1 MLAPGRSVIADEC
14 RRGLT
19 HAPPNRIP
27 SLDGVRAFSILLVIF
42 GHLGGAVG
50 PTVILSALGVQTFF
64 VLSGYL
70 ITRLLQNEHERAG
83 KINLV
88 AFYRRRCF
96 RIFPAAYAFM
106 LVIAVAVPASR
117 PGLLYAT
124 TYTVSYHY
132 LTIPLIFQHLWSLS
146 VEEQFYLLWPLG
158 LLLGYRYRARIAIV
172 TMLLAAAF
180 RLGLAFSPLQAPT
193 LYMHFWFPGT
203 MDSIAAGCL
212 LAVYEPQ
219 IRERWAWMASSAG
232 IVFAIPFTAWT
243 LAIICWGDT
252 RNVGVRALS
261 AVWGIVPILIALW
274 IFLLVERQDWL
285 FNNPVAC
292 GIGVLSYSLYLWQQ
306 PFIAHR
312 THSVLL
318 ALLMLTACA
327 VASYFLVER
336 PMLQLGASINARKR
350 IALPKTRA
358 MVSSGVE

>member
-1 MLAPGRSVIADEC
+1 MTYGS
-14 RRGLT
+14 
-19 HAPPNRIP
+19 PNRIP

-70 ITRLLQNEHERAG
+70 ITRLLQNEHQRTG
-83 KINLV
+83 KIDLPG
-88 AFYRRRCF
+88 FYRRRCF

-106 LVIAVAVPASR
+106 LVIALAVPASR

-146 VEEQFYLLWPLG
+146 VEEQFYLLWPLA
-158 LLLGYRYRARIAIV
+158 LLLGYRYRGRIAIV
-172 TMLLAAAF
+172 AMLLAALF
-180 RLGLAFSPLQAPT
+180 RLGLAFSGLQSPT
-193 LYMHFWFPGT
+193 LYMHSCFPGT

-219 IRERWAWMASSAG
+219 IHKRCAWMASSGG
-232 IVFAIPFTAWT
+232 IVLALPLTAWA
-243 LAIICWGDT
+243 LAVICWGDT
-252 RNVGVRALS
+252 AHVGVRALS

-274 IFLLVERQDWL
+274 IFLLVERRDWL
-285 FNNPVAC
+285 LNNPVAC
-292 GIGVLSYSLYLWQQ
+292 SIGVLSYSLYLWQQ
-306 PFIAHR
+306 PFIAEHPR
-312 THSVLL
+312 SVPL

-327 VASYFLVER
+327 VASYFIVER
-336 PMLQLGASINARKR
+336 PMLELGASINARR
-350 IALPKTRA
+350 RVTLPKARA
-358 MVSSGVE
+358 VVSSGGD

>member
-1 MLAPGRSVIADEC
+1 MTYGS
-14 RRGLT
+14 
-19 HAPPNRIP
+19 PNRIP

-50 PTVILSALGVQTFF
+50 PTVVLSAFGVQTFF

-70 ITRLLQNEHERAG
+70 ITRLLQSEHERAG
-83 KINLV
+83 KIDLV

-96 RIFPAAYAFM
+96 RIFPAAYAYM
-106 LVIAVAVPASR
+106 LVIALAVPASR

-146 VEEQFYLLWPLG
+146 VEEQFYLLWPLA
-158 LLLGYRYRARIAIV
+158 LLVGYRYRGRIALG

-219 IRERWAWMASSAG
+219 IRERCAWMASSAG

-252 RNVGVRALS
+252 TNVGVRALS
-261 AVWGIVPILIALW
+261 AMFGLVPVLIALW
-274 IFLLVERQDWL
+274 IFLLVERRDWL

-292 GIGVLSYSLYLWQQ
+292 AIGVLSYSLYLWQQ
-306 PFIAHR
+306 PFIAHHPR
-312 THSVLL
+312 SVPL

-327 VASYFLVER
+327 VASYFVVEK
-336 PMLQLGASINARKR
+336 PMLELGASINRRKGMPLPEAR
-350 IALPKTRA
+350 AVA
-358 MVSSGVE
+358 SSGGD